1 VFVRQANLPL
11 CEEHF
16 ISWFERKVE
25 RTIRRYDLIRPGDKV
40 LVAVSGGKD
49 SMALLCV
56 LKKLSG
62 CMGFEIEGVTLD
74 LGIKGNSY
82 SARSVETAEK
92 AAEELGVKFHVVS
105 IKDRYGFDLDDAVRK
120 VRRPPCSIC
129 GLLKRYALTDVAREM
144 DFDALATG
152 HTLNDMAR
160 FVLASFMSGAFSELV
175 RLTPA
180 SASELPG
187 VPRRIKPF
195 YESLEE
201 HIRTYADLRGLAY
214 MEDGCPYAN
223 TAPTD
228 RLRAF
233 LEEMEARSPGT
244 MHAMVRNYLKYLR
257 PALASYLED
266 ELPPLRPCSRCGL
279 PSSGELCSFC
289 RLRDRVLG
297 TG

>member
-1 VFVRQANLPL
+1 MLVRQANLPL

-25 RTIRRYDLIRPGDKV
+25 RTIRRYGLIRPGDRV

-49 SMALLCV
+49 SVALLCV
-56 LKKLSG
+56 LKELSG
-62 CMGFEIEGVTLD
+62 RMGFEVEGVTLD
-74 LGIKGNSY
+74 LGIRGNSY
-82 SARSVETAEK
+82 SAKSVEMAEK
-92 AAEELGVKFHVVS
+92 AAEELGVEMHVVS
-105 IKDRYGFDLDDAVRK
+105 LKDRYGFDLDGAVGK

-144 DFDALATG
+144 GFDALATG

-160 FVLASFMSGAFSELV
+160 FVLASFMSGSFSELV
-175 RLTPA
+175 RLTPS

-201 HIRTYADLRGLAY
+201 HIRAYADLKGLSY
-214 MEDGCPYAN
+214 MEDGCPYAR

-257 PALASYLED
+257 PALASYLEGKM
-266 ELPPLRPCSRCGL
+266 PPLRPCSRCGL
-279 PSSGELCSFC
+279 PSSGEICSFC

-297 TG
+297 AG